1 MIDVS
6 REAFLYWVGMSA
18 VAVNAM
24 AAILEAERKQLDLVG
39 AVFIAFA
46 AGLAGGTF
54 RDVLL
59 DRQVFWV
66 SDQTYLMVAFA
77 AAIATFFAG
86 RHRNIPERL
95 FLYPDAVGLALFTV
109 VGTQAALQWNAPWM
123 VASLMGVTTGVFG
136 GIARDMLC
144 NEIPLVM
151 RTGELYATA
160 AWFGTLVVIAL
171 HAYGVGSVNAAW
183 AGMAT
188 VLLVRLAAMHFRI
201 TLPSLAP
208 HQTPDKD
215 EPKA

>member
-6 REAFLYWVGMSA
+6 RETFLYWVGMAA

-46 AGLAGGTF
+46 AALAGGTV

-59 DRQVFWV
+59 DRQVFWIA
-66 SDQTYLMVAFA
+66 DQTYLMVAFV

-86 RHRNIPERL
+86 RRRNIPARL

-109 VGTQAALQWNAPWM
+109 VGTQAALQWNAPWL

-151 RTGELYATA
+151 RAGELYATA
-160 AWFGTLVVIAL
+160 AWIGTLVVIGL
-171 HAYGVGSVNAAW
+171 DAYGVDSIDAGW

-188 VLLVRLAAMHFRI
+188 VLLVRLLAMHFRI
-201 TLPSLAP
+201 GLPTLADRNGKS
-208 HQTPDKD
+208 
-215 EPKA
+215 

>member
-1 MIDVS
+1 MIDIN
-6 REAFLYWVGMSA
+6 REIFLYWFGMAA

-24 AAILEAERKQLDLVG
+24 AAILEAERKHLDLVG
-39 AVFIAFA
+39 AIFVAFA
-46 AGLAGGTF
+46 AALAGGTV

-66 SDQTYLMVAFA
+66 ADQTYLMIAFVAA
-77 AAIATFFAG
+77 VATFFAS

-95 FLYPDAVGLALFTV
+95 FLYPDALGLALFTV
-109 VGTQAALQWNAPWM
+109 VGTQAALQLNAPWM

-160 AWFGTLVVIAL
+160 AWIGSLAVIAL
-171 HAYGVGSVNAAW
+171 DAYGVGSVNAGW

-188 VLLVRLAAMHFRI
+188 VLIVRLLAMHFSIR
-201 TLPSLAP
+201 LPSLADRK
-208 HQTPDKD
+208 DKS
-215 EPKA
+215 

>member
-1 MIDVS
+1 MIDIT
-6 REAFLYWVGMSA
+6 RETFLYWVGMAA

-39 AVFIAFA
+39 GIFIAFA
-46 AGLAGGTF
+46 AALAGGTV

-66 SDQTYLMVAFA
+66 ADQTYLMVAFIA
-77 AAIATFFAG
+77 AMATFFAG

-109 VGTQAALQWNAPWM
+109 VGTQAALQWNAPWL

-160 AWFGTLVVIAL
+160 SWFGTLVVIAL
-171 HAYGVGSVNAAW
+171 HANGASSVNAGW
-183 AGMAT
+183 GGMAT
-188 VLLVRLAAMHFRI
+188 VLIVRLAAMHFRI
-201 TLPSLAP
+201 TLPTLSKR
-208 HQTPDKD
+208 QGKT
-215 EPKA
+215 